1 MSITITLSP
10 ETEARIHELVAKFD
24 YDGPEAVVDEA
35 LRVLEERDK
44 LKRLRELIAAGD
56 EQLARGEVIPW
67 TPDFLDRLKRESEEN
82 VRQGKPIKDEVR
94 P

>member
-1 MSITITLSP
+1 MASTITLSP
-10 ETEARIHELVAKFD
+10 ETQTRIHELVEEFD

-44 LKRLRELIAAGD
+44 LRRLRELIAVGD
-56 EQLARGEVIPW
+56 AQAERGEVILW
-67 TPDFLDRLKRESEEN
+67 TPDFMDRLLRQSAEN
-82 VRQGKPIKDEVR
+82 VRLGKPIKDEVK

>member
-1 MSITITLSP
+1 MSITLSP
-10 ETEARIHELVAKFD
+10 EAEARIHELVAEFD

-44 LKRLRELIAAGD
+44 YARLKAAIAVGL
-56 EQLARGEVIPW
+56 EQIERGQVIPW
-67 TPDFLDRLKRESEEN
+67 TPDFMDRLKREAEEH
-82 VRQGKPIKDEVR
+82 VRLGKPFADEVI